1 MSTND
6 PPARYA
12 LLVTDN
18 PSRARK
24 MAGILRIGGLD
35 SEIVESPG
43 EIQKIIAA
51 RQERPS
57 IFVSMDNLVDVLS
70 VCRDQPAVD
79 VFTILTDTNPS
90 VFGSA
95 ARVPQMMGTIG
106 LRDDGNIRPW
116 ELLQVARRLSG
127 GKPPPPAAPL
137 SWGHSW
143 FERKLSG
150 SKDREAI
157 IEDVRAFCAEFQS
170 RRQASATSQVVDELM
185 MNAMYDAP
193 VDGKGRERYAHKRN
207 EAVQLETEER
217 PTFGYGTDGSRIVLS
232 IADPFGRLPKGA
244 VFGGI
249 HRGLTSGEMDTRG
262 GGAGLGMLLIYHAAK
277 VLFFDVTPGQRTQVT
292 AVVELDLPPV
302 DFRKLPGSVHFFV
315 HRPQV

>member
-1 MSTND
+1 
-6 PPARYA
+6 
-12 LLVTDN
+12 
-18 PSRARK
+18 
-24 MAGILRIGGLD
+24 MAGVLRIGGLPA
-35 SEIVESPG
+35 EIVESPS
-43 EIQKIIAA
+43 EIPKVLTS

-57 IFVSMDNLVDVLS
+57 IFVSMDHLVDVLS
-70 VCRDQPAVD
+70 ICRDHPTTD
-79 VFTILTDTNPS
+79 VFTILSETNPS

-95 ARVPQMMGTIG
+95 AKVPQMMGVIG
-106 LRDDGNIRPW
+106 LRDDENVRPW
-116 ELLQVARRLSG
+116 ELLQVARRLSL

-137 SWGHSW
+137 AWGHSW
-143 FERKLSG
+143 VEKKLAG
-150 SKDREAI
+150 SKDREAL
-157 IEDVRAFCAEFQS
+157 IEDVHAFCAEFQS

-193 VDGKGRERYAHKRN
+193 VDAKGRERYAHKRN
-207 EAVQLETEER
+207 QAVELDSEER
-217 PTFGYGTDGSRIVLS
+217 PTFGYGTDGTRIVLS
-232 IADPFGRLPKGA
+232 ITDPFGRLPKGA

-277 VLFFDVTPGQRTQVT
+277 VLFFDVIPGQRTQVT